1 MFIFRMMQSLSPFLV
16 LTIYLVIQYTIHMFH
31 FLLRFRYKVQFLHVG
46 CPCLYP
52 TVLYFVGAH
61 EISSPPATPG
71 VQILQTAG
79 TVR

>member
-1 MFIFRMMQSLSPFLV
+1 
-16 LTIYLVIQYTIHMFH
+16 MFH

-46 CPCLYP
+46 CPCFYP

>member
-1 MFIFRMMQSLSPFLV
+1 MLLDS
-16 LTIYLVIQYTIHMFH
+16 VIGA
-31 FLLRFRYKVQFLHVG
+31 R
-46 CPCLYP
+46 LYP

>member
-1 MFIFRMMQSLSPFLV
+1 
-16 LTIYLVIQYTIHMFH
+16 MFH
-31 FLLRFRYKVQFLHVG
+31 FLLRFRYKVQFYMLGAPVF
-46 CPCLYP
+46 YP